1 MPPTSAVL
9 DCRRFADATIAAGGT
24 VPKPLAGVASRR
36 HPADASRGHHRPA
49 KLKPI
54 LGQALAGQLDER
66 KLDTLLVDAA
76 TQQQSATYRRDLRTR
91 AEPIVVAAFH
101 QVLKDG
107 AADQILDTLRPQF
120 EKAAAQ
126 IEAAR
131 DLIAAETDLAQWLS
145 TAKPEAV
152 TAWQS
157 LDGHLATVSAI
168 GAIAAQF
175 GPRVG
180 NFPLI
185 VEYALADN
193 FRIDDRA
200 VFCADGPHIEIDSA
214 AFQRS
219 TAGHRGSPWFKV
231 SLKLNTVAEAQERY
245 RIFAEASWERVH
257 GGPRESWIDGDGKAH
272 EMPRPENPFK
282 AKVPTT

>member
-1 MPPTSAVL
+1 M
-9 DCRRFADATIAAGGT
+9 
-24 VPKPLAGVASRR
+24 
-36 HPADASRGHHRPA
+36 
-49 KLKPI
+49 
-54 LGQALAGQLDER
+54 AGQLDER
-66 KLDTLLVDAA
+66 KLDTLLADAA
-76 TQQQSATYRRDLRTR
+76 PSPAGATYRQRAPHPRRTDR
-91 AEPIVVAAFH
+91 RRSLPPGAERRRRRPDSRQPATTVR
-101 QVLKDG
+101 KG
-107 AADQILDTLRPQF
+107 RRADQ
-120 EKAAAQ
+120 
-126 IEAAR
+126 AAR
-131 DLIAAETDLAQWLS
+131 GLIAAETDLAQWLS

>member
-24 VPKPLAGVASRR
+24 VPDPLRGLLVA
-36 HPADASRGHHRPA
+36 ASLLMRPA
-49 KLKPI
+49 ATTTRYTEAHPRP
-54 LGQALAGQLDER
+54 GNGRPTRRTQAR
-66 KLDTLLVDAA
+66 DAA
-76 TQQQSATYRRDLRTR
+76 RRRRAPQQAATYRRELRTR
-91 AEPIVVAAFH
+91 AEPVVVPAFH
-101 QVLKDG
+101 QALKDG
-107 AADQILDTLRPQF
+107 AADQILDSLRPQF

-131 DLIAAETDLAQWLS
+131 GLIAAESDLAQWLS

-152 TAWQS
+152 TAWQA

-245 RIFAEASWERVH
+245 RIFAGASWERVH
-257 GGPRESWIDGDGKAH
+257 GGRRESWIDGDGEAH
-272 EMPRPENPFK
+272 EMPRPENPFT